1 MLFEACHM
9 NYTQIRCFGIT
20 FRESRGIVEDTETV
34 RPETHRSDENTST
47 EICRIAFAQT
57 GPNIID
63 TGSEAI
69 T

>member
-1 MLFEACHM
+1 M
-9 NYTQIRCFGIT
+9 NYKLGVLHSGIT
-20 FRESRGIVEDTETV
+20 FKEGRGIEDDTETV
-34 RPETHRSDENTST
+34 RPKTHRSDENT

-63 TGSEAI
+63 TGSDAI